1 METKARIHD
10 ISIDFESGKQVISLV
25 CEKDIRGEYDRL
37 KDKECRLKV
46 VQYREGRSLDANAYF
61 HVLVGKIAEVTDNSK
76 VYIKNKLIAEYGQ
89 HEIING
95 SLVSLPLDNDIE
107 VYDLEFCHLQPTA
120 STTTNKAGKLFRI
133 NLVMRGSHTYNTKE
147 MSELIKGTVAEAKE
161 LGIETAT
168 PQEIKEMEERWGLK
182 IEKKSI
188 IVDDMEHCKLC
199 GSPYVEIHHCL
210 HGTANRKKADK
221 YNLVIPLCHEHHTGG
236 KQSAHLNARYDL
248 MYKKMAQKAFEEKI
262 GTREEFIK
270 EFGKSWL

>member
-1 METKARIHD
+1 MLTIQHIKEYSSMMAEQRKKRMETKATISN

-133 NLVMRGSHTYNTKE
+133 NLVMRGSQYYDTKE
-147 MSELIKGTVAEAKE
+147 NV
-161 LGIETAT
+161 
-168 PQEIKEMEERWGLK
+168 
-182 IEKKSI
+182 
-188 IVDDMEHCKLC
+188 
-199 GSPYVEIHHCL
+199 
-210 HGTANRKKADK
+210 
-221 YNLVIPLCHEHHTGG
+221 
-236 KQSAHLNARYDL
+236 
-248 MYKKMAQKAFEEKI
+248 
-262 GTREEFIK
+262 
-270 EFGKSWL
+270 

>member
-1 METKARIHD
+1 METKAKIHD

-107 VYDLEFCHLQPTA
+107 VYDLEFCHLQPVQLPIRQA
-120 STTTNKAGKLFRI
+120 SC
-133 NLVMRGSHTYNTKE
+133 
-147 MSELIKGTVAEAKE
+147 SE
-161 LGIETAT
+161 
-168 PQEIKEMEERWGLK
+168 
-182 IEKKSI
+182 SI
-188 IVDDMEHCKLC
+188 
-199 GSPYVEIHHCL
+199 
-210 HGTANRKKADK
+210 
-221 YNLVIPLCHEHHTGG
+221 
-236 KQSAHLNARYDL
+236 
-248 MYKKMAQKAFEEKI
+248 
-262 GTREEFIK
+262 
-270 EFGKSWL
+270 W

>member
-1 METKARIHD
+1 METKAKIHD

-168 PQEIKEMEERWGLK
+168 PQEIKEMEERWKVKL
-182 IEKKSI
+182 EK
-188 IVDDMEHCKLC
+188 
-199 GSPYVEIHHCL
+199 
-210 HGTANRKKADK
+210 AN
-221 YNLVIPLCHEHHTGG
+221 
-236 KQSAHLNARYDL
+236 
-248 MYKKMAQKAFEEKI
+248 
-262 GTREEFIK
+262 
-270 EFGKSWL
+270 